1 MASAD
6 IWFPFVST
14 TKSSNTISSVFIE
27 TAAPSLIT
35 VAVGAVTSLN
45 LSIVFLALISW
56 NIPIDIFAIIIAI
69 KSKSV

>member
-1 MASAD
+1 MFFTGKDSPVNIASLTSIVPSLTMASAD

-45 LSIVFLALISW
+45 LSIVF
-56 NIPIDIFAIIIAI
+56 
-69 KSKSV
+69 